1 MKKLL
6 SGIYLMLLFGFLS
19 QTKAQ
24 DLEFRKF
31 TTTTQ
36 EIEYEEREIIA
47 ADGTRDTIVEVI
59 IKTVVVELQEN
70 PVKAESVVEEDTNEE
85 TIFVKDV
92 ATAEDIKEKIVEAEE
107 EAEETGAST
116 DTIISEV
123 IAAEV
128 SDEDKYIDEDT
139 GEVATEITYVE
150 KNEDGSDKVDESG
163 EIVQA
168 TANDDVVLVEIE
180 AVVERIEAEV
190 IVVEVKEIVSEN

>member
-1 MKKLL
+1 
-6 SGIYLMLLFGFLS
+6 MLLFGFLS

-24 DLEFRKF
+24 DFEFRKF

-36 EIEYEEREIIA
+36 EIAYEEREIIA

-70 PVKAESVVEEDTNEE
+70 PVKAESVVEEETKED

-92 ATAEDIKEKIVEAEE
+92 ATAEVIKEKIVEAEE

-123 IAAEV
+123 IAEEIT
-128 SDEDKYIDEDT
+128 DEDKYVDEDT

-150 KNEDGSDKVDESG
+150 KNEDGTDKVDETG
-163 EIVQA
+163 EIV
-168 TANDDVVLVEIE
+168 TAKSDDEVVVIEEE